1 MRQIGKIV
9 QVIILVILAFGFQA
23 VQAQTVWSEVQ
34 LDANE
39 VFFGEPVEVTI
50 SVYTST
56 WFTKGIDPGNIKVN
70 GAFTIFFRPMSTS
83 IVQNGKTYAGVNLI
97 YHVFPYEDKNL
108 QFPVLNI
115 DVETPPEGGFEG
127 KKKRIKTQAKNIKV
141 KPVPPGFDKSNWLV
155 ADGLTVQDQWSS
167 NLQQLKVGDVLTRTI
182 RVNVDGTVSELIP
195 PITWDSISNVSLY
208 PTRSTVDNQKSK
220 TSINAYRQES
230 MRFLLEDTGKIEFP
244 EMVMRWYNPTQKKMY
259 KRTLKAV
266 SVNVMPNPNLGMLA
280 SIRDS
285 LQVMSKKEAVEN
297 EDQSFTIFGFS
308 IYSLVGLLFAL
319 VLALWGT
326 LKIVPLFV
334 NKLRAKKLSYLQS
347 EPYYFKQFEKAIR
360 TKNHKKAINAMYC
373 WVDRLHLREPTAS
386 YFAQKYG
393 NKDLQ
398 KVVSNLHNPKKIEN
412 WNFKGWKNARQK
424 YLLQESTKINNGN
437 WINP

>member
-70 GAFTIFFRPMSTS
+70 GAFSIFFRPVSTS

-347 EPYYFKQFEKAIR
+347 EPYYFKQFAKAIR

-373 WVDRLHLREPTAS
+373 WVDRLHLSAPTAS